1 MLHLGLG
8 SFHRAHQAL
17 YMERL
22 LDAGDHGWALAGGN
36 LRADMAET
44 LAALRAQGGAYT
56 LETVTPAGERDYT
69 RIEALKTI
77 VPYEPSLSGLVEIG
91 ASPRT
96 RIVSFTVTE
105 AGYYLD
111 AHDRLDLSFADLAA
125 DLQAAREGRAGSTI
139 YGALVAILRERMR
152 RRAGPVTLLNC
163 DNLRHNGDRS
173 RAGLLQFIEVA
184 GDGELL
190 A

>member
-1 MLHLGLG
+1 MPSPSTPLVMLHLGLG

-17 YMERL
+17 YMQRL
-22 LDAGDHGWALAGGN
+22 
-36 LRADMAET
+36 
-44 LAALRAQGGAYT
+44 
-56 LETVTPAGERDYT
+56 
-69 RIEALKTI
+69 
-77 VPYEPSLSGLVEIG
+77 
-91 ASPRT
+91 
-96 RIVSFTVTE
+96 
-105 AGYYLD
+105 LD

-190 A
+190 AW